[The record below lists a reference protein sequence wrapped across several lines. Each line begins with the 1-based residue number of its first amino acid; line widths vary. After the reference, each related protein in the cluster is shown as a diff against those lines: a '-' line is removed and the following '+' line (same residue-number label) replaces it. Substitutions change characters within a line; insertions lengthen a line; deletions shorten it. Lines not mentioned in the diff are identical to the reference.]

1 MQQDTLGTLIDPE
14 TRKFP
19 YPFYDKLREQAPV
32 YAMPGGDFYFVSRYD
47 LAIKILQDP
56 VNYSNEFIEGESSF
70 VNFLPEADE
79 LLAEKGYGRRVKTV
93 VFSDPPLHTKFRRM
107 MSESFRPSAIKAME
121 PSIREVMG
129 NLLKDMKEDG
139 VYDVVQALLV
149 PLPMFVLAGWFG
161 VDKTHYRDFK
171 RWSNAANYTLQP
183 PQPREK
189 LLEYAETIA
198 EMQHYLAGLM
208 EERRKE
214 PRQDLITD
222 LLNAELPGER
232 PLTDKE
238 ILSLLETLLV
248 AGNETT
254 TNAIGNGVLILAQDQ
269 ELQANL
275 RADLSLVPKFVE
287 EVLRSE
293 SSVTGVWR
301 RTKNEVDLDGFK
313 VAPGSKILV
322 GLAAANRDEDQFPHA
337 NEVDYQRS
345 NIRGHVAFG
354 SGFHTCLGNQL
365 ARIEMHTFFEMFLK
379 EFSRIELAVPAD
391 EVQWMELMGLRGLK
405 ELPLRL
411 TH

>member
-1 MQQDTLGTLIDPE
+1 MQQETLGTLIDPE

-19 YPFYDKLREQAPV
+19 YPFYDKLRDQAPV
-32 YAMPGGDFYFVSRYD
+32 YPMPGGDFYFVSRYD
-47 LAIKILQDP
+47 LALKILQDP

-70 VNFLPEADE
+70 VNFLPEADA

-107 MSESFRPSAIKAME
+107 LSESFRPSAIKAME
-121 PSIREVMG
+121 PNVRKVMAD
-129 NLLKDMKEDG
+129 LLADMKEDG
-139 VYDVVQALLV
+139 VYDVVQTLLV
-149 PLPMFVLAGWFG
+149 PLPMFVLANWFG
-161 VDKTHYRDFK
+161 VDQTHYLDFK

-183 PQPREK
+183 PQPREV
-189 LLEYAETIA
+189 LLTYAETIA

-208 EERRKE
+208 EERRRE
-214 PRQDLITD
+214 PRQDLISD
-222 LLNAELPGER
+222 LLKAELPGER

-269 ELQANL
+269 ALQADL
-275 RADLSLVPKFVE
+275 RADIGLVPKFVE

-301 RTKNEVDLDGFK
+301 RTKNEVELAG
-313 VAPGSKILV
+313 VTIAPGSKILV

-337 NEVDYQRS
+337 NAVDYSRA

-365 ARIEMHTFFEMFLK
+365 ARIEMLAFFEMFLK
-379 EFSRIELAVPAD
+379 EFSSIELAVPAD

-411 TH
+411 TR